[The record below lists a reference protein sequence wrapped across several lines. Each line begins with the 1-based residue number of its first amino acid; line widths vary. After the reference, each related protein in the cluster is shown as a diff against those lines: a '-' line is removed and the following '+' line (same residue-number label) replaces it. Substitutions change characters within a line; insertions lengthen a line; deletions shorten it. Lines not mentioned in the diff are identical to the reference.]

1 MHAIQ
6 TYGYCKDNKTDGTS
20 PCAHTTHTC
29 RDKKNNISET
39 LEKYLL
45 DGWDGMHFGVNMVA
59 TMVAMA
65 DLLRGVAGKT
75 YQLAMVQIFE

>member
-1 MHAIQ
+1 MVTARTIKL
-6 TYGYCKDNKTDGTS
+6 T
-20 PCAHTTHTC
+20 AHHHVHTHTC
-29 RDKKNNISET
+29 REKKNNISEN

-75 YQLAMVQIFE
+75 YQLAMVQILE